1 MIARFIHVLYFEIVR
16 VNSYSYCVLS
26 DVMDYYYISYCV
38 LLQEPRQYNGSQL
51 PTFSQVHSHF
61 LYRMSRSQELIG
73 VLLSGIVSIS
83 FICTKR
89 SPNYRI
95 EIKASHAL
103 FNRYEPSVLLFL
115 ALIASGSSASLVWT
129 LKDDIS
135 FNGLIKSTV
144 LTARFG
150 ATFITGLASSL
161 ALYRLSPWH
170 PLAVYPGPPLAK
182 VVVIFVRLFR
192 LDRRDLRCRVKAQ
205 TRAAR

>member
-1 MIARFIHVLYFEIVR
+1 MYFYKNHVNITV
-16 VNSYSYCVLS
+16 
-26 DVMDYYYISYCV
+26 
-38 LLQEPRQYNGSQL
+38 PKL

-182 VVVIFVRLFR
+182 LSKWWMAYWVAKGQRH
-192 LDRRDLRCRVKAQ
+192 VKI
-205 TRAAR
+205 RE